1 MTAVNWPRP
10 AAVASPTITTEP
22 AVEPA
27 VEMVVVQWLVNSSDP
42 SYEGGGN
49 IGGRRY
55 TGQIGERAEI
65 PASAAGI
72 LRAVGHVKAVEA
84 EAEQAR

>member
-22 AVEPA
+22 AVE
-27 VEMVVVQWLVNSSDP
+27 MVTVQWLVNSSDAAH
-42 SYEGGGN
+42 EGGGN

-65 PASAAGI
+65 PASAAEI
-72 LRAVGHVKAVEA
+72 LRAAGFVKLAVEV
-84 EAEQAR
+84 EQRETSPAA